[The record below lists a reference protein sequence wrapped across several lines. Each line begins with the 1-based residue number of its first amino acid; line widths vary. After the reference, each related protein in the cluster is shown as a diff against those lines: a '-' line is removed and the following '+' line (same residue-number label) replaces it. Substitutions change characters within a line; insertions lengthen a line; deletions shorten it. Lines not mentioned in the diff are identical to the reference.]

1 MTGPLLQRER
11 VRFHDFQFERLPDG
25 RCRAKV
31 DLAWTED
38 RHYVGEADGVGS
50 ETGELRC
57 AALATVDALTTVAAG
72 HEVRFRLLGV
82 KAVRAFDAIVVIVA
96 LAARAGDRNARLVGS
111 YLTEADAPRGAALA
125 VLNATNR
132 FLGNLLARTS

>member
-25 RCRAKV
+25 RCRARV

-38 RHYVGEADGVGS
+38 RHYLGEADGVGS
-50 ETGELRC
+50 ETGEMRC
-57 AALATVDALTTVAAG
+57 AAMATVDALTTVISG
-72 HEVRFRLLGV
+72 HDVDLRLLGV
-82 KAVRAFDAIVVIVA
+82 KSVRAFDAIVVIVA
-96 LAARAGDRNARLVGS
+96 LGARARERDSRLVGS

-132 FLGNLLARTS
+132 FLGNILARS